1 MKLTSKQIPAFIKA
15 PTKEC
20 WGVLIYGP
28 DEGQTRE
35 YARDIAKTVVAD
47 PQDPFSSVELSEES
61 LKAEPTRLHDELF
74 AMSMMGGDRLVRLAA
89 DGEAVGKLV
98 SAVYADNTKPEAYL
112 IVTAGELTPRSALRA
127 LFEGH
132 AKLAAL
138 PCYKDAGYQ
147 IDALIAQTFRTHNI
161 RAEREVTQYLAANLG
176 SDRRVTLSEL
186 DKIALYCGDGAQ
198 LSLDEAI
205 DLVGNSAEL
214 TLDDL
219 CNALA
224 DGNIRGVERILQK
237 LLRENTQPIQI
248 LRALQRYFL
257 RLQLA
262 ASMMQQQRMT
272 ADQAIQQLKPKIF
285 FKQVAILRRQLG
297 LWKLPML
304 ERVLVMLTRAEQA
317 SKATGSAPEAQL
329 QHYCTQILSLLY
341 KSRKAA

>member
-1 MKLTSKQIPAFIKA
+1 MKFVSKQIPAFLKA
-15 PTKEC
+15 PAKEC

-35 YARDIAKTVVAD
+35 YARDIAKAVVND
-47 PQDPFSSVELSEES
+47 PNDPFACVELTEEA

-74 AMSMMGGDRLVRLAA
+74 AMSMMGGERLVRLSTES
-89 DGEAVGKLV
+89 DAVGKLV
-98 SAVYADNTKPEAYL
+98 AGVYEANTRPEAYL

-132 AKLAAL
+132 GKLAAL
-138 PCYKDAGYQ
+138 PCYKDEGYQ
-147 IDALIAQTFRTHNI
+147 IDALIAQTLRTHNI
-161 RAEREVTQYLAANLG
+161 RADREVTQYLAANLG
-176 SDRRVTLSEL
+176 ADRRVTLGEL
-186 DKIALYCGDGAQ
+186 EKIALYCGEGGQ
-198 LSLDEAI
+198 LSLEEAV

-219 CNALA
+219 CSALA

-248 LRALQRYFL
+248 IRALQRYFL

-262 ASMMQQQRMT
+262 GSMVQQQRMT
-272 ADQAIQQLKPKIF
+272 VDQAIQQLKPKVF
-285 FKQVAILRRQLG
+285 FKQVPVMRRQLE
-297 LWKLPML
+297 LWKLPAL
-304 ERVLVMLTRAEQA
+304 QRVLVMLTRAEQA
-317 SKATGSAPEAQL
+317 SKETGASPEAQL
-329 QHYCTQILSLLY
+329 QHGCTQILSLLY